1 MKSFFNIGMTL
12 LVLFA
17 SNLGYAQITK
27 VKIVATGLTCSMCSN
42 AIQKQLKK
50 MPEVAQVETNL
61 NTNTFNISLKKNQL
75 SPNDFKAAIEKA
87 GFFVG
92 EMIVNLPFNKQKIEP
107 NKAVIQ
113 GDFSLIFTNETLSY
127 LDGNVD
133 LKILNKGFVTQKEYK
148 KWTAKNT
155 LLKATNNKTFFV
167 NLQQ

>member
-61 NTNTFNISLKKNQL
+61 NTNTFNISLKKNHL
-75 SPNDFKAAIEKA
+75 SPNDFKGAIEKA

-92 EMIVNLPFNKQKIEP
+92 EMIVSLPFNKQKIEP
-107 NKAVIQ
+107 NKAVLH

-148 KWTAKNT
+148 KWTTKNT
-155 LLKATNNKTFFV
+155 LLKTTNNKTFFV